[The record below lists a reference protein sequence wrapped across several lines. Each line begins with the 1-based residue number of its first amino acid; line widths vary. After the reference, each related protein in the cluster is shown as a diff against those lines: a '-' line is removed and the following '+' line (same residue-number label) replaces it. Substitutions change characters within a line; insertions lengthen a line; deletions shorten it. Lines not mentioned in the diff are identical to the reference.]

1 MRSVT
6 WNPEIYGRY
15 ADERSR
21 PYIDLTSRI
30 AAQAPARVADLGC
43 GSGSLTGILGERW
56 PDARVVGTDS
66 SPEMVAQAPTDL
78 PGNVTITLQDI
89 NEFDATGYDVIVSN
103 AALQWVPNH
112 RELIDGWAETMAP
125 GAWIAWQVPGN
136 FDAPSHALMREL
148 AESST
153 WRDRVGGVLRGP
165 EGVDDPAH
173 YAARLQAHG
182 FDVDAWETTYI
193 HVLTGEDPVLGWVRG
208 TGLRPVLD
216 VLSEADSLE
225 FEQEYS
231 ARLRE
236 AYPSTAAGTLFPF
249 RRVFCVGRK
258 MSD

>member
-21 PYIDLTSRI
+21 PYVDLISRI
-30 AAQAPARVADLGC
+30 AAQTPARVADLGC
-43 GSGSLTGILGERW
+43 GSGALTGLLGERW

-78 PGNVTITLQDI
+78 PGNVTIALQDI

-112 RELIDGWAETMAP
+112 RELIDAWADAMTP
-125 GAWIAWQVPGN
+125 GSWIAWQVPGN

-148 AESST
+148 AESSR

-165 EGVDDPAH
+165 EGVDDPAR
-173 YAARLQAHG
+173 YAARLHAHG

-193 HVLTGEDPVLGWVRG
+193 HVLAGDDPVLGWVCG

-231 ARLRE
+231 AMLRE
-236 AYPSTAAGTLFPF
+236 AYPPTVAGTLFPF

-258 MSD
+258 SGD